1 MKQTTLL
8 YILIL
13 SLFLSVTTS
22 GQNLKFRKSTT
33 DSGQILFQVDLSQWA
48 AQGKFN
54 PVTDSIDMP
63 GTFNN
68 WQGSAKFQ
76 LKDSMIYQLS
86 LLLDSLTVQQFRF
99 RINRD
104 TNRTEFPGGQNR
116 MIRIPGHPITV
127 RYHYNDFDT
136 TTVPITFRCNMY
148 YQIRAFH
155 FDPQPYKDFVDVA
168 GSFNNWGAYDVLFD
182 NPVDSLRDSIYT
194 LTLNLP
200 RTLISPYTPLAFKFR
215 INGNPN
221 TSEFPDGPYRKYFL
235 QDTTGGVKNLVD
247 VWYNDENPSILAPP
261 RAYNLL
267 IEGVYYATQTLTG
280 SYLYE
285 DQNLRPEGKS
295 IYKWYRTDSITQVN
309 PVLISDTS
317 INHVVDSITDFHKFL
332 AFEVTPVAQGTG
344 DSLIGKPVRTWTGL
358 IGGVGFGELNRP
370 KPGIYPNPVN
380 SLMRFTNIDNIQFIE
395 IFSVQG
401 LRIFTLEVQNTGNLT
416 YDASSLNRGMYFVK
430 FLRADGTFFSRKFIR
445 D

>member
-1 MKQTTLL
+1 
-8 YILIL
+8 
-13 SLFLSVTTS
+13 
-22 GQNLKFRKSTT
+22 
-33 DSGQILFQVDLSQWA
+33 
-48 AQGKFN
+48 
-54 PVTDSIDMP
+54 
-63 GTFNN
+63 
-68 WQGSAKFQ
+68 
-76 LKDSMIYQLS
+76 
-86 LLLDSLTVQQFRF
+86 VQQFRF

-104 TNRTEFPGGQNR
+104 TNHMEFPGGQNR
-116 MIRIPGHPITV
+116 MIRIPGHPITA

-168 GSFNNWGAYDVLFD
+168 GSFNNWGAHDVLFD

-194 LTLNLP
+194 ITLNLP

-221 TSEFPDGPYRKYFL
+221 TSEFPDGPFRKYYL
-235 QDTTGGVKNLVD
+235 QDTTGGVKNRID

-261 RAYNLL
+261 KAYNLL
-267 IEGVYYATQTLTG
+267 IEGLYYATQTLTG

-295 IYKWYRTDSITQVN
+295 IYKWYRSDSSNHVN

-317 INHVVDSITDFHKFL
+317 INHVVDSVADFQKFL

-344 DSLIGKPVRTWTGL
+344 DSLIGKPVRIWTGL
-358 IGGVGFGELNRP
+358 IGGVGFGELTGP

-380 SLMRFTNIDNIQFIE
+380 SLMTFTNMDNIRQIE
-395 IFSVQG
+395 IYSVPGQK
-401 LRIFTLEVQNTGNLT
+401 ICTLEVKNPDRFT
-416 YDASSLNRGMYFVK
+416 YNASVLKKGIYFVK
-430 FLRADGTFFSRKFIR
+430 FLRADGTFSSTKFIKN
-445 D
+445 